1 MLIKNLF
8 ILFAVIS
15 TTLAHSTNENIR
27 YSNHY
32 EQNEPKTASKSASIA
47 EKHDCPSFEVVY
59 NKPSTG
65 FEYGYKPEVFG
76 NYSIVNGT
84 LINNK
89 KFYMAENEKFG

>member
-1 MLIKNLF
+1 MLFKNRF
-8 ILFAVIS
+8 ILFTVIS

-47 EKHDCPSFEVVY
+47 DKHDCPSFEVVY

-65 FEYGYKPEVFG
+65 FEYDYKPEIFG
-76 NYSIVNGT
+76 NYLIVNGT

-89 KFYMAENEKFG
+89 KFYISENGEFG